1 MKEIWQKNLK
11 LMTTMKTMMVRQ
23 FSIMNITSVPLNFV
37 VNTVVKF
44 LFDKRFELICIK
56 LFVWQITFQS
66 TYSNLPDFQ
75 VKPSTSKASW
85 YVPKHKKR
93 KKNESAIAEF
103 EEQTKQDLDRN
114 ESKNKGTTFSD

>member
-1 MKEIWQKNLK
+1 
-11 LMTTMKTMMVRQ
+11 MVRQ